1 MVETVTL
8 DTDSVKRYTA
18 SIFIVERRPV
28 MERKETAQRV
38 PIRELVR
45 YYLRLG
51 LLGFGG
57 PVALVGQMERELV
70 GDKKW
75 LTKDEMREGIAVC
88 QSLPGP
94 LAIQVGIWI
103 SYIRGGFWGA
113 WAGGWA
119 FILPNF
125 LIVATLGAL
134 YVRFEGL
141 PAVAHIF
148 YGVSPAVIALIL
160 HSCYRLT
167 KLGMKDWLE
176 WVLAAAAFVIT
187 VAVRAEVALVFIGCG
202 LVGVLYYGSLF
213 RARNAA
219 SSTTSLL
226 AAVPLVATGAAPASF
241 GALLG
246 KLLTFFLKAG
256 SLTFGSGLVIVP
268 FLEKGL
274 VQQTG
279 WLNEREFLVAVAM
292 GMMSPGPV
300 VITAT
305 FVGYL
310 VAARYGASLLDGFW
324 GSLTSTVGIFMPSFL
339 LVLIVAPILVRYRTN
354 PNVRGF
360 VKGAYAAAIG
370 TILGACVLLG
380 KIAIGDWLTA
390 AVALA
395 SLVVLFRWK
404 VSNPLL
410 VAATAII
417 GLIAFPLLKP
427 DWVFVK

>member
-1 MVETVTL
+1 MPSEPT
-8 DTDSVKRYTA
+8 K
-18 SIFIVERRPV
+18 
-28 MERKETAQRV
+28 QRV
-38 PIRELVR
+38 PIRELVK

-70 GDKKW
+70 GEKKW
-75 LTKDEMREGIAVC
+75 LTKEEMREGIAVC

-125 LIVATLGAL
+125 IIVAALGAL
-134 YVRFEGL
+134 YVHFGGL
-141 PAVAHIF
+141 PWVTAIF

-167 KLGMKDWLE
+167 KLGMTDWLE
-176 WVLAAAAFVIT
+176 WTLAAAAFVIT

-202 LVGVLYYGSLF
+202 IVGLLHYGSLL
-213 RARNAA
+213 RGGKAA
-219 SSTTSLL
+219 PTTSLMIAMPVL
-226 AAVPLVATGAAPASF
+226 ATGAAQGSL
-241 GALLG
+241 GTMLG
-246 KLLTFFLKAG
+246 KLLMFFLKAG

-279 WLNEREFLVAVAM
+279 WLSEREVLVAVAM
-292 GMMSPGPV
+292 GMISPVPV

-310 VAARYGASLLDGFW
+310 VAAQRAGSLLRGLW
-324 GSLTSTVGIFMPSFL
+324 SSLASPVGIFLPSFL
-339 LVLIVAPILVRYRTN
+339 LILIVAPIL
-354 PNVRGF
+354 
-360 VKGAYAAAIG
+360 
-370 TILGACVLLG
+370 
-380 KIAIGDWLTA
+380 
-390 AVALA
+390 
-395 SLVVLFRWK
+395 
-404 VSNPLL
+404 
-410 VAATAII
+410 
-417 GLIAFPLLKP
+417 
-427 DWVFVK
+427 